1 MCQSGQGER
10 FALKNSIDQKKI
22 NIFGAI
28 FMSLAMFGYVS
39 NDTIIKYFAS
49 DLPIAQVIFIR
60 GLFVII
66 LITLFCWKKGAFNQS
81 IDRQDWPLVLL
92 RSLADVCATSLFLTA
107 LFNMPLANASAILQT
122 LPLTVTLL
130 GAVILGER
138 FGVYRAF
145 AIFFGFVGV
154 LMIIKPGSSGFN
166 NFSLFAIAAV
176 LFITLREII
185 TRQITSRSSTLLISL
200 ITAISIAFI
209 GGIGG
214 LFTQNWVVVPFTTIV
229 GLLAASVFIFIAYYF
244 SIPAMQFGE
253 ISFVSPF
260 RFTLMIWAVAFG
272 FFFFDEI
279 PDKFTILG
287 LLIVIAAGI
296 FTYFRE
302 SYSTQIKRQE
312 TFYD

>member
-10 FALKNSIDQKKI
+10 FTLKNSIDQKKI

-66 LITLFCWKKGAFNQS
+66 LITFFCWKKGAFNQS
-81 IDRQDWPLVLL
+81 IDRQDWPFVLL

-138 FGVYRAF
+138 FGTYRAF
-145 AIFFGFVGV
+145 AIF
-154 LMIIKPGSSGFN
+154 L
-166 NFSLFAIAAV
+166 A
-176 LFITLREII
+176 
-185 TRQITSRSSTLLISL
+185 LLEYL
-200 ITAISIAFI
+200 
-209 GGIGG
+209 
-214 LFTQNWVVVPFTTIV
+214 
-229 GLLAASVFIFIAYYF
+229 
-244 SIPAMQFGE
+244 
-253 ISFVSPF
+253 
-260 RFTLMIWAVAFG
+260 
-272 FFFFDEI
+272 
-279 PDKFTILG
+279 
-287 LLIVIAAGI
+287 
-296 FTYFRE
+296 
-302 SYSTQIKRQE
+302 
-312 TFYD
+312 